1 MEIQSPSLGPFAL
14 RPSQQDLLDPAK
26 DEAEFSS
33 PEELSVLWWGKGG
46 DRHCSISRVGVRK
59 RRTSIR
65 SSWGLAFNEAF
76 ISEDP

>member
-33 PEELSVLWWGKGG
+33 PEELSLLWWGKG
-46 DRHCSISRVGVRK
+46 
-59 RRTSIR
+59 RRQALQYFQSGR
-65 SSWGLAFNEAF
+65 
-76 ISEDP
+76 